1 MVFDCRGALRGDD
14 GAEVAQVSEVA
25 DPGFAR
31 VSVGPNTYEV
41 SRPGALGWHFQLLD
55 GGSRVL
61 YDFRPGLRRG
71 GTIRSEQGEGVA
83 KLAKNWTGRGWRI
96 ALADG
101 IAIDVRR
108 RSGVAGPA
116 LAGGSL
122 VAPELNLT
130 MSGIDLGTHD
140 LWPLLAFSCWLIS
153 QWESERPGRPVG

>member
-1 MVFDCRGALRGDD
+1 MVFDSSGALRGDD
-14 GAEVAQVSEVA
+14 GAEVAQVSEVP

-31 VSVGPNTYEV
+31 VSVGPNIYEV

-71 GTIRSEQGEGVA
+71 GTMRSERGEGVA

-96 ALADG
+96 GLAG
-101 IAIDVRR
+101 GTAIDVRR
-108 RSGVAGPA
+108 RSGIAGPA

-122 VAPELNLT
+122 VAPGLNLT
-130 MSGIDLGTHD
+130 MSRMDPGARD

-153 QWESERPGRPVG
+153 HWESGRPGPLVG